1 MGTQN
6 KEGVVM
12 TAIVLW
18 VEDLDRASDFYSR
31 LLNASVSEKSETF
44 VAVASEYNEVLLH
57 LVPEQYREG
66 IAGEPTVREDS
77 VMKPVF
83 KVQSIS
89 AARAAIAGLSGRVQP
104 TETEQV
110 YQAATYCDGF
120 DVEGNVFQ
128 LREVSA

>member
-1 MGTQN
+1 
-6 KEGVVM
+6 M

-31 LLNASVSEKSETF
+31 LLNASVSEQSETF
-44 VAVASEYNEVLLH
+44 VAVASQHNEVLLH

-66 IAGEPTVREDS
+66 IAGELTVREDS

-83 KVQSIS
+83 QVESIS
-89 AARAAIAGLSGRVQP
+89 SARAAVAPSAGKVQP

-110 YQAATYCDGF
+110 FQAAKYCDGF

>member
-1 MGTQN
+1 
-6 KEGVVM
+6 M

-31 LLNASVSEKSETF
+31 LLNASVSEQSETF
-44 VAVASEYNEVLLH
+44 VAVASHHNEVLLH

-77 VMKPVF
+77 VMKPIFQVE
-83 KVQSIS
+83 SIS
-89 AARAAIAGLSGRVQP
+89 SARAAVASLSGKVQP
-104 TETEQV
+104 TETQQL

-128 LREVSA
+128 LREVNP